1 MIAIHDDR
9 AKRTVRITMNGFIKL
24 DEMQAAAVR
33 MKSLCDGYQGSPHV
47 CLADMRGLKPST
59 PEVAGV
65 MGQAIGY
72 TRQHGVVHCAHLTDS
87 STVMLQAARLVR
99 EVVPG
104 DPAITNVLSLEEAE
118 LVLDE
123 VRRKLPPPR

>member
-1 MIAIHDDR
+1 MIAIQDDR
-9 AKRTVRITMNGFIKL
+9 AKRTVRITMTGFIKL
-24 DEMQAAAVR
+24 EEMQAAAVQ
-33 MKSLCDGYQGSPHV
+33 MKGLTDAYEGSPHL
-47 CLADMRGLKPST
+47 CLADMRGLKPSS
-59 PEVAGV
+59 PDVAGA
-65 MGQAIGY
+65 MGEAIAY
-72 TRQHGVVHCAHLTDS
+72 ARQHGVVHCAHLSDS

-104 DPAITNVLSLEEAE
+104 DPGITNVVSLEEAE